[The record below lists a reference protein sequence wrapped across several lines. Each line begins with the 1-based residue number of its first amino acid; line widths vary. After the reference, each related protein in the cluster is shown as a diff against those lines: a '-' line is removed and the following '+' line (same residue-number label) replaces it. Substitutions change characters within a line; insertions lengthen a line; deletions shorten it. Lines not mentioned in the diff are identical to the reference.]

1 MPTPAAARTAL
12 MPDSIWSAVTGPI
25 TATSGI
31 SAIAGNG
38 ANGT

>member
-1 MPTPAAARTAL
+1 MPTDAAASGAL
-12 MPDSIWSAVTGPI
+12 IPDSSWSAATAPTI
-25 TATSGI
+25 ATSGI